1 MSDPTLLDSLNER
14 FAVAGVEA
22 ANAADDALHLGGG
35 ECHAM
40 GVVIE
45 ATAA

>member
-1 MSDPTLLDSLNER
+1 MTDLGPLEWRSMLC
-14 FAVAGVEA
+14 VEA

-35 ECHAM
+35 ECRAM